1 MIQQGAFE
9 TVVPFSRPKRLLQ
22 FVLATNTAPFPLT
35 FPLSSVTK
43 GHGGAGSCGQG
54 GVVDWTGELVLDA
67 VEIKG
72 VCSASPGSFAWW
84 QVMVPVLRIRSDP
97 QMCPNGK

>member
-1 MIQQGAFE
+1 M
-9 TVVPFSRPKRLLQ
+9 
-22 FVLATNTAPFPLT
+22 APFRLT
-35 FPLSSVTK
+35 FPPSSLTK
-43 GHGGAGSCGQG
+43 GHGGAGRYGQG
-54 GVVDWTGELVLDA
+54 GVVDWTGEQVSDA

-97 QMCPNGK
+97 QICPNRK

>member
-1 MIQQGAFE
+1 MDW
-9 TVVPFSRPKRLLQ
+9 
-22 FVLATNTAPFPLT
+22 
-35 FPLSSVTK
+35 
-43 GHGGAGSCGQG
+43 AGEQVS
-54 GVVDWTGELVLDA
+54 DA

-97 QMCPNGK
+97 QICPNRK